1 MQQVIRPLFF
11 QGIGHFRLAEHGIPG
26 DHFAGHRHEA
36 QQLQRGLVLVRFG
49 VDTNLTHHRLD
60 RRREQGE
67 QVNRGDVALVG
78 ASQGLAI
85 EGEVIA
91 QIGAALQDPIA
102 EDGFQSVGIESAE
115 EAGVG
120 GGGGCLPPAEAE
132 HESEG
137 LAVIAAELGDP
148 LEGGAAGE
156 HGDHR
161 QTEHGA
167 EVVDLALALARV
179 VNAVEHL
186 SQRAGHG
193 KTSRGGLHLPYP
205 PILANLNPEIAL
217 PPSRRSPSRGEAF
230 PPPPGIICP

>member
-11 QGIGHFRLAEHGIPG
+11 QGFGHFRLAEHGIPG

-120 GGGGCLPPAEAE
+120 GGGGCLAAS
-132 HESEG
+132 ESEG
-137 LAVIAAELGDP
+137 VSEGGAVIPPELSDG
-148 LEGGAAGE
+148 LEGGPSSEDGQDGE
-156 HGDHR
+156 R
-161 QTEHGA
+161 QNGS
-167 EVVDLALALARV
+167 EVVNLAFGFAGIGDTSQ
-179 VNAVEHL
+179 HL
-186 SQRAGHG
+186 GESDGHDESS
-193 KTSRGGLHLPYP
+193 KEDP
-205 PILANLNPEIAL
+205 
-217 PPSRRSPSRGEAF
+217 
-230 PPPPGIICP
+230 ICPIAQLAPTSSLQ